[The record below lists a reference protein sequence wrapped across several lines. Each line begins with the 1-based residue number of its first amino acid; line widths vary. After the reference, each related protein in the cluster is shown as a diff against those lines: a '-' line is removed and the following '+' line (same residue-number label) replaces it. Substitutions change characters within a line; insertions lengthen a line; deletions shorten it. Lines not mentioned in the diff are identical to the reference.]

1 LKTINF
7 LFAALRNSIWIGL
20 SIYLFSCS
28 QPAPSK
34 IKFDGYA
41 FELPINV
48 KSAQL
53 KLKLQYQC
61 YSGFFNGN
69 VNDKLISTQLA
80 DAPYFLGSDNDSE
93 ESYYEKNFVGVTFV
107 RKNKTVEQFKF
118 ELEKQFHKKFE
129 TKTFYLGVTRTLPP
143 FYMTYH
149 FIQTDDGLLVALKE
163 IEGKSKNEK
172 SISISFYKGISEDE
186 LEEYLA
192 FAH

>member
-1 LKTINF
+1 M
-7 LFAALRNSIWIGL
+7 FATLRNSFWIGL

-80 DAPYFLGSDNDSE
+80 DSPYFLGSDNDSE
-93 ESYYEKNFVGVTFV
+93 ESYHEKNFVGVTFV
-107 RKNKTVEQFKF
+107 RKNKTVEQFKY
-118 ELEKQFHKKFE
+118 ELEKQFNKKFE

-149 FIQTDDGLLVALKE
+149 YIQSDDGLFVVLKE
-163 IEGKSKNEK
+163 IEAKSKIEK
-172 SISISFYKGISEDE
+172 SISISFYKGISEGE
-186 LEEYLA
+186 LEEYLE